1 MDGSSNPFALS
12 SAHLVGSSL
21 LDRPDF
27 LVISPPKTGSTW
39 LADNFRHHPRLFVP
53 AIKEVK
59 YFSCFCN
66 WLDLGWYLDHF
77 RAGRG
82 VVKGEASPSY
92 AILPPERIGLVRELL
107 PDAKLVFLMRDPI
120 ARAWSHARHNFLYR
134 EAQFADCRL
143 DFDDVPESL
152 WREAFRHEW
161 LLASGDYLGQLRRW
175 LEVFPREQILV
186 GFYESI
192 AAEPAE
198 LLRRVFGFLGVDATL
213 PLDSFPLHE
222 RILPGLD
229 RPLLPALHADLH
241 ALLHERTRE
250 LAAFVKKQFDIDP
263 PPEWETVLSPMA
275 SRAVA
280 PPSFDGEALRDVCTQ
295 EEDFPGAHRRL
306 IEDYR
311 GYEVVYYRRRLLA
324 VDRAVA
330 PPSLDDAPALER
342 HHHEGHCFTAGS
354 VPEVRAAVDQ
364 HLFALE
370 VARLRAV
377 EERLTR
383 ATSEVEASLARIQS
397 EFAVCEEADRGR
409 IAALERSLYEAG
421 LSVQHLEAQVIR
433 LRPWYRVAARIVRDG
448 WRRVRGSHSWNGRFP
463 WRAGSVSDRSSLGHS
478 GR

>member
-1 MDGSSNPFALS
+1 MDGSSKSVAFS
-12 SAHLVGSSL
+12 SAHLAGASL

-107 PDAKLVFLMRDPI
+107 PDAKLVFLMRDPV
-120 ARAWSHARHNFLYR
+120 ARAWSHARHNFCYR
-134 EAQFADCRL
+134 EACFADCRL
-143 DFDDVPESL
+143 DFEDVPDSL

-175 LEVFPREQILV
+175 LDVFPREQFLV

-192 AAEPAE
+192 TAEPAE
-198 LLRRVFGFLGVDATL
+198 LLRRVFGFLGVDSTL
-213 PLDSFPLHE
+213 DLDSFPLHE

-229 RPLLPALHADLH
+229 RPLSPALHTDLH
-241 ALLHERTRE
+241 ELLHERTRE
-250 LAAFVKKQFDIDP
+250 LAAFVKDQFDLDP
-263 PPEWETVLSPMA
+263 PLAWDAVLSPAA

-280 PPSFDGEALRDVCTQ
+280 PASFDGEALRGVCAQ

-306 IEDYR
+306 SEDYR

-324 VDRAVA
+324 VDRAVP

-342 HHHEGHCFTAGS
+342 HLREGHCFAAGS
-354 VPEVRAAVDQ
+354 LPEVRAAVDQ
-364 HLFALE
+364 HLFARE

-377 EERLTR
+377 EERLAR
-383 ATSEVEASLARIQS
+383 ATEEVEARLARLQG
-397 EFAVCEEADRGR
+397 EFAAREEADRGR

-433 LRPWYRVAARIVRDG
+433 LRPWYRIVARIVRDG
-448 WRRVRGSHSWNGRFP
+448 WRRLRARRASGACQRPGLVDAAGR
-463 WRAGSVSDRSSLGHS
+463 
-478 GR
+478 

>member
-1 MDGSSNPFALS
+1 MDGHSNPLAFFA
-12 SAHLVGSSL
+12 GSSL

-82 VVKGEASPSY
+82 VLKGEASPSY
-92 AILPPERIGLVRELL
+92 AILPPERIRLVGELL
-107 PDAKLVFLMRDPI
+107 PGAKLVFLMRDPI
-120 ARAWSHARHNFLYR
+120 ARAWSHARHNFCYR
-134 EAQFADCRL
+134 EAHFADCPL

-229 RPLLPALHADLH
+229 KPLPPALHADLH
-241 ALLHERTRE
+241 GLLHARTRE
-250 LAAFVKKQFDIDP
+250 LAAFVEDHFDLDP
-263 PPEWETVLSPMA
+263 PAAWDAVLAPV
-275 SRAVA
+275 SRAISS
-280 PPSFDGEALRDVCTQ
+280 PSFDGDAMRSVCTQ

-324 VDRAVA
+324 VERAVA

-342 HHHEGHCFTAGS
+342 HHREGHCFTAGS

-364 HLFALE
+364 HLFGLE

-383 ATSEVEASLARIQS
+383 ATGEVEASLARIQS
-397 EFAVCEEADRGR
+397 EFAAREEADRGR

-421 LSVQHLEAQVIR
+421 LSVQHLEAQVSR
-433 LRPWYRVAARIVRDG
+433 LRPWYRVIARLVRDG
-448 WRRVRGSHSWNGRFP
+448 WRRVRFRRSLIWDGRFS
-463 WRAGSVSDRSSLGHS
+463 GGVSANR
-478 GR
+478 